1 MDRPPR
7 IDRRALGRT
16 LSRIANASVAEALA
30 GTAPAGPRARRIG
43 ITGPPGAGK
52 SSLIGRLARRRLDGG
67 RTLGVVAIDPTSP
80 YSHGAILGDRIRM
93 EHVAEDPRIF
103 IRSLASRGAQDGL
116 ADNIADVLA
125 VLDGHPFDEVIL
137 ETVGVG
143 QAEHSVRLLVDTL
156 VLVLIPESGDQIQA
170 MKAGIL
176 ETADIY
182 VVNKADLPG
191 ADRIASELKAIG
203 KMGRR
208 TATGWDVPVIM
219 TGLRDEDGIAALDKA
234 VSAHAEWRSGRV
246 DAVQT
251 DRSRAAYHLR
261 SLIGRSVGEI
271 LAEDAGL
278 QDGRSLADLFA
289 TVCQRLSARNG
300 ALLPDRQRP
309 ADLKFGGS

>member
-1 MDRPPR
+1 MGEPPR
-7 IDRRALGRT
+7 IDRRALGRA
-16 LSRIANASVAEALA
+16 LSRIADASVAEALA
-30 GTAPAGPRARRIG
+30 GASPAGPRARRIG

-52 SSLIGRLARRRLDGG
+52 SSLISRLARRRLDGG

-125 VLDGHPFDEVIL
+125 VLDGYPFDEVIL

-176 ETADIY
+176 ETADIF

-191 ADRIASELKAIG
+191 ADRIASELRAIG
-203 KMGRR
+203 KVGRR
-208 TATGWDVPVIM
+208 AGTGWDVPVIM
-219 TGLRDEDGIAALDKA
+219 TGLRDDGGLAALDEA
-234 VSAHAEWRSGRV
+234 VSAHGRWRSAKV
-246 DAVQT
+246 DHAET
-251 DRSRAAYHLR
+251 DRSRAAYHLK
-261 SLIGRSVGEI
+261 SLLGRSVGEI

-278 QDGRSLADLFA
+278 QDGRSLNDLFA
-289 TVCQRLSARNG
+289 TVCERLSAR
-300 ALLPDRQRP
+300 AAPRQ
-309 ADLKFGGS
+309 GCGS